1 MEITYDPYQNVKN
14 KKRLINQNLKL
25 YSQVNQ
31 IRDHLMTLQASED
44 LMNDSQT
51 PNPQMKNII

>member
-51 PNPQMKNII
+51 PNLQMKNII